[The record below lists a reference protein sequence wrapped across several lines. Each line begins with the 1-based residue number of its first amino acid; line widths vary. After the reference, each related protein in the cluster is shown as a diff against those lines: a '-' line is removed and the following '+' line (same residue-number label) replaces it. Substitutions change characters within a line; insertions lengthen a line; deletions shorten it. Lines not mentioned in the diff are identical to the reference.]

1 MPKRTGTV
9 RAMRHLGSLLAGLL
23 IAPAVW
29 LLLAIG
35 QPQATATFTTW
46 QNHNTYHT
54 ADLIGPVAY
63 LAAGGLLLGLI
74 ASVRVSPLG
83 PILAGTAYAAMYGVL
98 FVNPFWGLDRI
109 PNRIDAH
116 FAVAHPRIPV
126 TNGTLALLS
135 FCLLASMISAK
146 RWRRWPEAA
155 APGQEPAQTPEAGQ
169 GGQAPPLTFPP
180 ASTEANS
187 ALDFTPSRYEAL
199 NLPDPLV
206 TDAPSRGGSVMELGP
221 GDQTTMETRPGTTP
235 GTAGSPP
242 LWPTA
247 PTAAPTIQPTVSK
260 EPMPVSKEP
269 MPATGG
275 GAEPNP
281 FGLPQHDQ
289 PEADQAQSSAGPWSA
304 PPRGSER

>member
-1 MPKRTGTV
+1 MPQRTGTV

-46 QNHNTYHT
+46 QSHNTYHT

-98 FVNPFWGLDRI
+98 FVNPIWGLDRI
-109 PNRIDAH
+109 PNRIDVH

-146 RWRRWPEAA
+146 RWRRWPEVA
-155 APGQEPAQTPEAGQ
+155 APEQEPAETPSAGQ
-169 GGQAPPLTFPP
+169 GVQAAPLTFPP
-180 ASTEANS
+180 VSTEINS
-187 ALDFTPSRYEAL
+187 ATEFTPSRYEAL
-199 NLPDPLV
+199 NLPDPML
-206 TDAPSRGGSVMELGP
+206 TETSGRGGSVMELGP
-221 GDQTTMETRPGTTP
+221 GDQTTMEARPGTPP
-235 GTAGSPP
+235 GSAGSPP
-242 LWPTA
+242 LWPTT
-247 PTAAPTIQPTVSK
+247 PTAAPTIQPTLSK
-260 EPMPVSKEP
+260 ESTPT
-269 MPATGG
+269 TGG
-275 GAEPNP
+275 DAEPDRS
-281 FGLPQHDQ
+281 GLPQHDQ
-289 PEADQAQSSAGPWSA
+289 PESDRAQSSSGPWSA
-304 PPRGSER
+304 PPRAPEH